1 MMLHYTK
8 MSGAG
13 NTFIMADGRGLPAE
27 ADLAAL
33 ARDCTSAELEHGG
46 ADGFIAVYP
55 GTDGDDF
62 EMRYYNRDGST
73 GMMCGNGGRCAVRYA
88 ADHGMIADAG
98 HIRFHNAGVAYAAAI
113 TERGVKVTFPD
124 PRSFELDRGIDL
136 FGMSRRYHFADVGT
150 PHAVLF
156 VEDLGVADVWD
167 LDLNIWGAA
176 VRNHPAFQPG
186 GANANFVGVL
196 PDGVGIILRTFE
208 RGVEAE
214 TGACGT
220 GAVSSAIIA
229 SKLYGLAAPVAVTT
243 TSGATLW
250 VDFTAA
256 TDGHVAEV
264 SLEGDADVVMKNEE

>member
-1 MMLHYTK
+1 MTTLHYTK

-27 ADLAAL
+27 ADLVAL
-33 ARDCTSAELEHGG
+33 ARECTSAELEHGG

-88 ADHGMIADAG
+88 ANHGLIADAA

-124 PRSFELDRGIDL
+124 PRSFELDRRLEL
-136 FGMSRRYHFADVGT
+136 FGASRRYHFADVGT

-156 VEDLGVADVWD
+156 VEDLDAADVWD
-167 LDLNIWGAA
+167 LDLNVLGAA
-176 VRNHPAFQPG
+176 VRNHPAFQPD
-186 GANANFVGVL
+186 GANANFVGVR
-196 PDGVGIILRTFE
+196 PDGSGLILRTFE

-229 SKLYGLAAPVAVTT
+229 SMLYGLTAPVAVTT

-250 VDFTAA
+250 VDFAA
-256 TDGHVAEV
+256 AGGHVTDV
-264 SLEGDADVVMKNEE
+264 SLEGGAEVVMKKEE